1 MWDAHK
7 TCFHIYELSKQVQ
20 FFLLRY
26 TIVPLQD
33 ASYPSEQLLISGEK
47 VNNYV
52 PCRCLP
58 LLMYDLQLISPS
70 SKSLMVLY
78 QVAHIPLLCMVFHAA
93 LCNTG
98 NTGPGLL
105 YKTDRII
112 GKCLWNYCSTPCCW
126 KCIFQSQ
133 FRWPETII
141 CSTQNSIRWLQ
152 SFLFSPCFWIELTY
166 LVFCSGEFMLGL
178 VLQINCYHGWPSWGS
193 CLFSQNAFS
202 SPG

>member
-1 MWDAHK
+1 MSSV
-7 TCFHIYELSKQVQ
+7 SKFS
-20 FFLLRY
+20 FFTEIHYCSTAGCKLPFRTTLNFWRKRW
-26 TIVPLQD
+26 TITFLVD
-33 ASYPSEQLLISGEK
+33 ASP
-47 VNNYV
+47 
-52 PCRCLP
+52 P
-58 LLMYDLQLISPS
+58 LMYDLQLISPS

-93 LCNTG
+93 LCNIG

-133 FRWPETII
+133 FRWPKTII

-178 VLQINCYHGWPSWGS
+178 LSG
-193 CLFSQNAFS
+193 LL
-202 SPG
+202 

>member
-1 MWDAHK
+1 
-7 TCFHIYELSKQVQ
+7 
-20 FFLLRY
+20 
-26 TIVPLQD
+26 
-33 ASYPSEQLLISGEK
+33 
-47 VNNYV
+47 
-52 PCRCLP
+52 
-58 LLMYDLQLISPS
+58 MYDLQLISPS

-178 VLQINCYHGWPSWGS
+178 VLQINCYHELTSVLVGLTCSVNLRWTWLRFILLLSYIKLEWNG
-193 CLFSQNAFS
+193 CLVKNYDVLVS
-202 SPG
+202 